1 MMSGKQSS
9 RDEEGLP
16 RDKTIKAVIQ
26 EDYWNNGYHV
36 SATHQGKVDLTIF
49 SLNSHTNSAM

>member
-1 MMSGKQSS
+1 MNGEQSN

-16 RDKTIKAVIQ
+16 RDEIIKAVIR

-36 SATHQGKVDLTIF
+36 SVTHQGKDDLTIF